1 MSLKSHKV
9 FRLTVYAQ
17 LSQIMKVFYHRL
29 AYTSI
34 LHYLDQINCKNQEVF
49 QKGCNGTY
57 KVKEGNN
64 IDNSRLKPKRI
75 KEHWGVTQV
84 ERIKFLPKTIKC
96 SFSSHIPSFFYS
108 FIFSSFFCYF
118 CFFLYQ
124 AFRISTPI
132 PPHLN
137 HCKQKNSSNKKINAL
152 PFPKVR

>member
-1 MSLKSHKV
+1 
-9 FRLTVYAQ
+9 
-17 LSQIMKVFYHRL
+17 MKVFYHRL
-29 AYTSI
+29 ACTSI

-64 IDNSRLKPKRI
+64 MDNSRLKPKRI

-108 FIFSSFFCYF
+108 FIFLSFFSFFLFFFCF
-118 CFFLYQ
+118 CFFFVFCFFVFVPSISYQ
-124 AFRISTPI
+124 HT
-132 PPHLN
+132 
-137 HCKQKNSSNKKINAL
+137 NSPTLKSLQAKEL
-152 PFPKVR
+152 L

>member
-75 KEHWGVTQV
+75 KEHWGVIQV
-84 ERIKFLPKTIKC
+84 ERINFFTQNHKMLILFTHSFLLLFF
-96 SFSSHIPSFFYS
+96 SFTTFWLYFLFLSFFL
-108 FIFSSFFCYF
+108 FCTKHF
-118 CFFLYQ
+118 
-124 AFRISTPI
+124 A
-132 PPHLN
+132 
-137 HCKQKNSSNKKINAL
+137 
-152 PFPKVR
+152 

>member
-1 MSLKSHKV
+1 MTFKSHKV

-84 ERIKFLPKTIKC
+84 ERINFLPKTIKC

-108 FIFSSFFCYF
+108 FIFLSFFS
-118 CFFLYQ
+118 FFFVFLFLFFFVPSISYQ
-124 AFRISTPI
+124 HT
-132 PPHLN
+132 
-137 HCKQKNSSNKKINAL
+137 NSPTLKSLQAKEL
-152 PFPKVR
+152 LQ

>member
-1 MSLKSHKV
+1 MTLKSHKV

-75 KEHWGVTQV
+75 KEHWGVIQV
-84 ERIKFLPKTIKC
+84 
-96 SFSSHIPSFFYS
+96 
-108 FIFSSFFCYF
+108 
-118 CFFLYQ
+118 
-124 AFRISTPI
+124 
-132 PPHLN
+132 
-137 HCKQKNSSNKKINAL
+137 
-152 PFPKVR
+152 

>member
-64 IDNSRLKPKRI
+64 MDNSRLKPKRI

-108 FIFSSFFCYF
+108 FII
-118 CFFLYQ
+118 FFLFFFFLFFFVPSISYQ
-124 AFRISTPI
+124 HT
-132 PPHLN
+132 
-137 HCKQKNSSNKKINAL
+137 NSPTLKSLQAKEL
-152 PFPKVR
+152 LQ

>member
-9 FRLTVYAQ
+9 FRLSVCPQ

-34 LHYLDQINCKNQEVF
+34 LHYLDHINWKNQEVF

-75 KEHWGVTQV
+75 KEHWGVIQV
-84 ERIKFLPKTIKC
+84 KSIKFYLKP
-96 SFSSHIPSFFYS
+96 
-108 FIFSSFFCYF
+108 
-118 CFFLYQ
+118 
-124 AFRISTPI
+124 
-132 PPHLN
+132 
-137 HCKQKNSSNKKINAL
+137 
-152 PFPKVR
+152 

>member
-75 KEHWGVTQV
+75 KDHWGVIQV
-84 ERIKFLPKTIKC
+84 ERINFFTQNHKMLILFTHSFLFLFFYFFFF
-96 SFSSHIPSFFYS
+96 FSLFFSFFFGTKHFVS
-108 FIFSSFFCYF
+108 AHQF
-118 CFFLYQ
+118 
-124 AFRISTPI
+124 
-132 PPHLN
+132 PHT
-137 HCKQKNSSNKKINAL
+137 
-152 PFPKVR
+152 

>member
-9 FRLTVYAQ
+9 FRLIVYAQ

-34 LHYLDQINCKNQEVF
+34 LHHLDQINCKNQEVF

-75 KEHWGVTQV
+75 KEHWGVIQV
-84 ERIKFLPKTIKC
+84 ERINFFLPKTIKC

-108 FIFSSFFCYF
+108 FIFLSFFSFFFF
-118 CFFLYQ
+118 CFFFLLFFFCTKHFVSAHQ
-124 AFRISTPI
+124 F
-132 PPHLN
+132 PHT
-137 HCKQKNSSNKKINAL
+137 
-152 PFPKVR
+152 

>member
-1 MSLKSHKV
+1 MTLKSHKV

-64 IDNSRLKPKRI
+64 MDNSRLKPKRI

-84 ERIKFLPKTIKC
+84 ESINFLPKTIKC

-108 FIFSSFFCYF
+108 FIFSFFFFLFFFVLFFFFCTKHF
-118 CFFLYQ
+118 VSAHQF
-124 AFRISTPI
+124 
-132 PPHLN
+132 PHT
-137 HCKQKNSSNKKINAL
+137 
-152 PFPKVR
+152 

>member
-1 MSLKSHKV
+1 MTLKSHKV

-34 LHYLDQINCKNQEVF
+34 LHYWDQINCKNQEVF

-64 IDNSRLKPKRI
+64 MDNSRLKPKRI

-108 FIFSSFFCYF
+108 FII
-118 CFFLYQ
+118 FFLFFFFLFFFVPSISYQ
-124 AFRISTPI
+124 HT
-132 PPHLN
+132 
-137 HCKQKNSSNKKINAL
+137 NSPTLKSLQAKEL
-152 PFPKVR
+152 LQ

>member
-17 LSQIMKVFYHRL
+17 LSQTMKIFYHRL

-64 IDNSRLKPKRI
+64 MDNSRLKPKRI

-96 SFSSHIPSFFYS
+96 SFSSHIPSFFY
-108 FIFSSFFCYF
+108 FFSFF
-118 CFFLYQ
+118 FFLFFVFFLFFLFFLCTKHFVSAHQ
-124 AFRISTPI
+124 F
-132 PPHLN
+132 PHT
-137 HCKQKNSSNKKINAL
+137 
-152 PFPKVR
+152 

>member
-1 MSLKSHKV
+1 MFK
-9 FRLTVYAQ
+9 LTVCAQ
-17 LSQIMKVFYHRL
+17 LSQIMKVFYQKL

-49 QKGCNGTY
+49 QKGCNGNY

-96 SFSSHIPSFFYS
+96 SFFHMFLPFSILFF
-108 FIFSSFFCYF
+108 FFLFFLFFFCF
-118 CFFLYQ
+118 LFFFWYQ

-137 HCKQKNSSNKKINAL
+137 HCKQKNFSNKKINAL